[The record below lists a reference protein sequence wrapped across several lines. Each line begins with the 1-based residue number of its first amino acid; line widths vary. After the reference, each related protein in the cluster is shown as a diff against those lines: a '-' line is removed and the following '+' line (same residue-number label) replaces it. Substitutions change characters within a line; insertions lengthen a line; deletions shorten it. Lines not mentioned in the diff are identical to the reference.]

1 MTQPFEQLV
10 ARYQGVV
17 CAVAYAALRDRARSE
32 EIAQEAFLIAWQ
44 KLPTLAEPPALP
56 GWLCGIARNLALNA
70 ARRRKE
76 SAMEREP
83 VTEANPLTEALE
95 RESSAIAE
103 QALASLPER
112 DREIVVLYYRGDG
125 TIEDVAGALGVAP
138 ATVRKRLERARTRLR
153 SAVAAVEAS
162 LRSTRP
168 GPAFTAACVAALATG
183 ASSSADAAVGGRS
196 RYVAPAA
203 AGAIAATVVAIS
215 IASPAA
221 SDPTTIHSRSAAA
234 TVAPPPARDE
244 PIVRTI
250 GRDMHAA
257 LAAQISAR
265 ALERKIAASES
276 DPAGSVTMRS
286 EVRTKTYDFAGGPL
300 DDTSPLPPPPDPT
313 ALSKA
318 TLRYAIREVQPLL
331 YECYKAAADRLPR
344 RTGVIT
350 AGIRFVTEPG
360 IATIVDSASVDG
372 ELVADAGMAECMR
385 ETLLSIQMPPMS
397 EATVVDVN
405 YPFVVR

>member
-83 VTEANPLTEALE
+83 VTEANPLTDVLE

-112 DREIVVLYYRGDG
+112 DREVVVLYYRGDG
-125 TIEDVAGALGVAP
+125 TIDDVAGALGVAP
-138 ATVRKRLERARTRLR
+138 AAVRKRLERARTRLR

-183 ASSSADAAVGGRS
+183 AASSADAAVGRS
-196 RYVAPAA
+196 RYVTPAAA
-203 AGAIAATVVAIS
+203 AGAIAAAVVAIS

-221 SDPTTIHSRSAAA
+221 SEPVTIESRSAATA
-234 TVAPPPARDE
+234 TSGSSHE

-250 GRDMHAA
+250 DRDVHAA
-257 LAAQISAR
+257 LAARTFAR
-265 ALERKIAASES
+265 ALEPRIAASES
-276 DPAGSVTMRS
+276 EPAAEVTVPS
-286 EVRTKTYDFAGGPL
+286 AVRTRIYDFSGAPL
-300 DDTSPLPPPPDPT
+300 DDLSPLSPPRNPNV
-313 ALSKA
+313 LSKA
-318 TLRYAIREVQPLL
+318 TLRYAIRGVQPLL
-331 YECYKAAADRLPR
+331 FECYKAAANRLPY

-350 AGIRFVTEPG
+350 TAIRFVAEPG
-360 IATIVDSASVDG
+360 VPTIVDSASVDG
-372 ELVADAGMAECMR
+372 ELVDAGLAECMR
-385 ETLLSIQMPPMS
+385 ETLLSIQLQPMS
-397 EATVVDVN
+397 EAAVVDVN